1 MAQHVLVSKSRIAYQ
16 QFFLSHFHNLFDIL
30 PSTPI
35 PYTYSLSI
43 IYIIIPCLFTFLS
56 TLFYFSGKY
65 AKMSIMGPTFGPL
78 PAYGSVYDSLEQ
90 LIESC
95 KLHAIVNGYALVIDS
110 KKPNAT
116 NPIRVV
122 LRCSRGRSYRP
133 DKRSEKMSDF

>member
-1 MAQHVLVSKSRIAYQ
+1 MAQHVPLSKSRIAYQ
-16 QFFLSHFHNLFDIL
+16 QFFFSHFHKLFDIL

-35 PYTYSLSI
+35 PYTYPLSI

-56 TLFYFSGKY
+56 NLFYFPGKY
-65 AKMSIMGPTFGPL
+65 AKMSIMRPTCGPL
-78 PAYGSVYDSLEQ
+78 PTYGSVYDSLEQ

-95 KLHAIVNGYALVIDS
+95 KSHAIVNGYALVIDS
-110 KKPNAT
+110 KNPSAT

-133 DKRSEKMSDF
+133 DKRSEKTD